1 MRYWRQ
7 AGFLCVNG
15 CRAGEPIYTSVR
27 KELEPRGDRIV
38 NHPSVALS
46 AAAAPG
52 ASGTGLGDRT
62 AAVAAVA
69 ARHAAEV
76 DSAPRFPEESFA
88 AAKAQRLL
96 GIMVPTDLGG
106 EGAGVREVADVCYR
120 LGQACSSTAMIYA
133 MHQVKVACLVRHG
146 RASAVVEGLLR
157 RLCAEQLLLASSTTE
172 GQGGGNV
179 RSSEAAVEHRDGRI
193 HLERR
198 ASVISYGSQADGIV
212 TTARRAADAE
222 SSDQVLIA
230 FLKED
235 YTLTRLQ
242 GWNTLGMRG
251 TCSEG
256 YTLKATGAPGQVLPE
271 PYADI
276 HARTMVPF
284 AHLLWGSVWAG
295 IAAGAASRAQA
306 FVRHAARNAGGQ
318 APPGAPQL
326 TQTLSKLRTLRGVL
340 ANALRAYESRM
351 DDPKALGALDFQ
363 SQITLTKVEV
373 SELAVATVLTA
384 LRVCGLSGYRCDS
397 EFSIERQLRDV
408 LSSPLMINN
417 DRILASLASTSL
429 MAPVPTSLRD

>member
-1 MRYWRQ
+1 
-7 AGFLCVNG
+7 
-15 CRAGEPIYTSVR
+15 
-27 KELEPRGDRIV
+27 V
-38 NHPSVALS
+38 NHSSVALS
-46 AAAAPG
+46 VAAAPDLAGASLAERAAAA
-52 ASGTGLGDRT
+52 AT
-62 AAVAAVA
+62 VA

-76 DSAPRFPEESFA
+76 DSAPRFPAESFA
-88 AAKAQRLL
+88 AIKAQRLL
-96 GIMVPTDLGG
+96 GLLVPAELGG
-106 EGAGVREVADVCYR
+106 EGASVRAVADVCYR

-146 RASAVVEGLLR
+146 RGSEMIERLLR

-172 GQGGGNV
+172 GKGGGNV

-193 HLERR
+193 HLERQ
-198 ASVISYGSQADGIV
+198 ATVISYGSQADGVV

-222 SSDQVLIA
+222 ASDQVLIA

-256 YTLKATGAPGQVLPE
+256 YTLKATGSPGQILPE
-271 PYADI
+271 PYEGI

-295 IAAGAASRAQA
+295 IAAGAAARAQA
-306 FVRHAARNAGGQ
+306 FVRHAARHSGGQ

-326 TQTLSKLRTLRGVL
+326 TQALSQLRMLRGVL
-340 ANALRAYESRM
+340 ANSLRTYESKM

-417 DRILASLASTSL
+417 DRILSSLASTSL
-429 MAPVPTSLRD
+429 MAPVPTSLSD

>member
-1 MRYWRQ
+1 M
-7 AGFLCVNG
+7 ND
-15 CRAGEPIYTSVR
+15 S
-27 KELEPRGDRIV
+27 
-38 NHPSVALS
+38 SVALTAVS
-46 AAAAPG
+46 APG
-52 ASGTGLGDRT
+52 VSRADLGDRS
-62 AAVAAVA
+62 AAVAAIA

-76 DSAPRFPEESFA
+76 DSAPRFPAESFT

-96 GIMVPTDLGG
+96 GILVPTQLGG
-106 EGAGVREVADVCYR
+106 DGAAVHEAADVCYR

-146 RASAVVEGLLR
+146 RASAAIEQLLR

-198 ASVISYGSQADGIV
+198 ASVISYGSQADGVV

-256 YTLKATGAPGQVLPE
+256 YTLKASGKPEQILPE
-271 PYADI
+271 PYETI
-276 HARTMVPF
+276 HARTMVPC
-284 AHLLWGSVWAG
+284 AHLFWGSVWAG
-295 IAAGAASRAQA
+295 IAAGAAARAQA
-306 FVRHAARNAGGQ
+306 FVRHAARQSGGQ
-318 APPGAPQL
+318 APPGAAQL
-326 TQTLSKLRTLRGVL
+326 TKTLSTLRTLRGVL

-351 DDPKALGALDFQ
+351 DDPKALAALDFQ

-397 EFSIERQLRDV
+397 EFSVERQLRDA

-417 DRILASLASTSL
+417 DRILASLAGTSL
-429 MAPVPTSLRD
+429 MTPVPTSLSD

>member
-1 MRYWRQ
+1 M
-7 AGFLCVNG
+7 NDS
-15 CRAGEPIYTSVR
+15 SVAPAIAAASQPSR
-27 KELEPRGDRIV
+27 TNFGDR
-38 NHPSVALS
+38 A
-46 AAAAPG
+46 
-52 ASGTGLGDRT
+52 
-62 AAVAAVA
+62 AAVAAAA
-69 ARHAAEV
+69 ARHASEV
-76 DSAPRFPEESFA
+76 DSAPRFPAESFA
-88 AAKAQRLL
+88 AVKAQRLL
-96 GIMVPTDLGG
+96 GILIPSNLGG
-106 EGAGVREVADVCYR
+106 EGASVQQVADVCYR

-146 RASAVVEGLLR
+146 RASEAIERLLR
-157 RLCAEQLLLASSTTE
+157 RLCTEQLLLASSTTE
-172 GQGGGNV
+172 GQRGGDV
-179 RSSEAAVEHRDGRI
+179 RSSEAAVEHREGRI

-198 ASVISYGSQADGIV
+198 ATVISYGSQADGVV
-212 TTARRAADAE
+212 TTARRAADADP
-222 SSDQVLIA
+222 SDQVLIA

-256 YTLKATGAPGQVLPE
+256 YTLKASGLPGQVLPE
-271 PYADI
+271 PYAAI
-276 HARTMVPF
+276 HSQTMVPF

-295 IAAGAASRAQA
+295 IAAGATARAQA
-306 FVRHAARNAGGQ
+306 FVRHAARQSGGQ

-326 TQTLSKLRTLRGVL
+326 TQAQSKLRTLRGVL
-340 ANALRAYESRM
+340 ANSLRAYESRM

-397 EFSIERQLRDV
+397 EFSVERQLRDV

-417 DRILASLASTSL
+417 DRILASLAGTSL
-429 MAPVPTSLRD
+429 LAAVPTSLSD